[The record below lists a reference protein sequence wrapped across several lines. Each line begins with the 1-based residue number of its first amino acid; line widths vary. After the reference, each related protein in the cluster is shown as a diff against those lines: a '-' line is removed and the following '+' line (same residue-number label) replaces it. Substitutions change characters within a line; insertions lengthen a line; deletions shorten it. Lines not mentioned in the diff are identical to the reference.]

1 MQKRDFLD
9 RTYFHNS
16 TTEWLSA
23 LGVFVGAVLLM
34 LLIRRLLVSR
44 LALMAQRTNTDID
57 DFAVELLRRTRL
69 YFIVVMS
76 AGVASLALDL
86 PDRLEDARR
95 VVLVIAGALQAG
107 VWGNGLVAFW
117 INRHVRKSGRTGAAA
132 TTLGA
137 LGFLARLLLWSL
149 LLLVV
154 LDNVGFDITTIVT
167 GLGIGGIAIA
177 LAVQNVLG
185 DLFSALSIVLDKPF
199 VVGDFIVLDQFM
211 GTVEH
216 VGLKTTRLRS
226 ISGEQIIIGNS
237 DLLKSRIRNF
247 QRLQERRVLF
257 VVGVQ
262 YDTPPEKAER
272 IPGII
277 REVVS
282 AQRLVRVDRS
292 HLARL
297 SESSID
303 FETVYYFSSPDY
315 NLYMDTQQAIVL
327 ELLRRFAAEGIQF
340 AFPTR
345 TVFVRDTA
353 GDGAREG
360 TSARTIVAA
369 GGA

>member
-34 LLIRRLLVSR
+34 LLVRRLIVSR
-44 LALMAQRTNTDID
+44 LSLMAQRTNTDID
-57 DFAVELLRRTRL
+57 DFAVEVLRRTRL
-69 YFIVVMS
+69 YFIVVVS
-76 AGVASLALDL
+76 AVVASLALDL
-86 PDRLEDARR
+86 PNRWEHTRGIIL
-95 VVLVIAGALQAG
+95 VVAIALQAG
-107 VWGNGLVAFW
+107 VWGNGLIAFW

-137 LGFLARLLLWSL
+137 LGFLARVVLWGI
-149 LLLVV
+149 LLLVA
-154 LDNVGFDITTIVT
+154 LDNVGFDVTAVVT

-177 LAVQNVLG
+177 LAIQNVLS
-185 DLFSALSIVLDKPF
+185 DLFGALSIVLDKPF
-199 VVGDFIVLDQFM
+199 VVGDFIVIDAFE

-226 ISGEQIIIGNS
+226 ISGEQIIISNA
-237 DLLKSRIRNF
+237 DLLKSRIRNY
-247 QRLQERRVLF
+247 QRLQERRVKF
-257 VVGVQ
+257 VLGVQ

-282 AQRLVRVDRS
+282 AQRLVRMDRS

-315 NLYMDTQQAIVL
+315 NLFMDTQQTIVL

-345 TVFVRDTA
+345 TVVVRDLA
-353 GDGAREG
+353 GNGAAV
-360 TSARTIVAA
+360 TSSVVAA
-369 GGA
+369 GAVT